1 MSAEKTIQKFQKE
14 LNAGAISLVLMSAI
28 QKHGEPMYGYEIC
41 KELSTLSDGV
51 LPMNQA
57 AIYPVLRSLEKQ
69 KLLRSQMMPS
79 KSGPPRK
86 YYQLTKKGK
95 QALLDWT
102 EVWAKTT
109 SFVNSILE
117 RNDETTSKSRGAV
130 SGRSRTSAKAKSR
143 RLS

>member
-1 MSAEKTIQKFQKE
+1 MSAERTNQKFQKE
-14 LNAGAISLVLMSAI
+14 LNAGAISLVLLSVI
-28 QKHGEPMYGYEIC
+28 QEHGEPMYGYEIC
-41 KELSTLSDGV
+41 KELATISDGV

-69 KLLRSQMMPS
+69 ELLRSQMMPS

-95 QALLDWT
+95 QALLDWKN
-102 EVWAKTT
+102 VWIKTT

-117 RNDETTSKSRGAV
+117 QNDETTSKSRAAV
-130 SGRSRTSAKAKSR
+130 SGKTRTGAKAKGR